1 MNLQALHPAKILKI
15 QPIKTSNAINNLKH
29 DVVKKTVYDE
39 LIKKINAIE
48 TIVPSHLV
56 KHLTTT
62 QKTQKSERK
71 YLVMMNML
79 LLMIL
84 IKFKSFVER
93 LRQANLEAIN
103 DLNAVENWGK
113 IRKVTSIS

>member
-1 MNLQALHPAKILKI
+1 
-15 QPIKTSNAINNLKH
+15 
-29 DVVKKTVYDE
+29 
-39 LIKKINAIE
+39 
-48 TIVPSHLV
+48 
-56 KHLTTT
+56 
-62 QKTQKSERK
+62 
-71 YLVMMNML
+71 
-79 LLMIL
+79 MIL